1 MTTMTFL
8 GHSCVRLDR
17 DGQSLVVDPG
27 SFSAPDALDGATGV
41 LVTHEHADHV
51 DPGPLQS
58 ALASVPGLEV
68 WGPAPVVELL
78 TKGGAD
84 AARLHALAPGDTADV
99 VGFSVTALGG
109 EHAVI
114 HPDVPRIHNLAYLVD
129 GSLLHPGA
137 SFIPAPSDATVEVLL
152 LPAAAPWLKI
162 SEAVDY
168 ARSVGARTVVP
179 IHTGIYND
187 NGIGLVDRVLGGL
200 VGDAY
205 RRVAPGE
212 TLDVTGG

>member
-17 DGQSLVVDPG
+17 DGQSLVIDPG

-51 DPGPLQS
+51 DPGSLQS
-58 ALASVPGLEV
+58 ALATVPGLQV
-68 WGPAPVVELL
+68 WGTAAVVDLL
-78 TKGGAD
+78 TAAGVD
-84 AARLHALAPGDTADV
+84 ASRLHALAPGDTADV

-109 EHAVI
+109 QHAVI
-114 HPDVPRIHNLAYLVD
+114 HPDIPRAHNLAYLVD
-129 GSLLHPGA
+129 GTLLHPGD
-137 SFIPAPSDATVEVLL
+137 SFTPAPAEAGVEVLL
-152 LPAAAPWLKI
+152 LPAAAPWLKL

-168 ARSVGARTVVP
+168 GRSVGARTVVP

-200 VGDAY
+200 VGEGY
-205 RRVAPGE
+205 RRLASGE
-212 TLDVTGG
+212 TLDVSGG